1 MRSSIHQGRTR
12 ITLGPGEYHACHQK
26 PVFSTILGSCVAT
39 CLWDPVHHVM
49 GMNHFLLANTTFQK
63 REPLLFSDAG
73 RYGIHAM
80 ELLINAM
87 LKKGAERKHLQA
99 KAFGGCNLLDSK
111 GKEILPFTIGQLNS
125 QFVVEFLKQE
135 GIPLIAFSLGGAHAR
150 VVHFVSDDDFSVYVK
165 RVGHQNQDTLAK
177 QERAFLL
184 QQSQQKSRPI
194 QFW

>member
-1 MRSSIHQGRTR
+1 MRSSVHRGRTH
-12 ITLGPGEYHACHQK
+12 IMLGPGEYHACHKK
-26 PVFSTILGSCVAT
+26 PIFSTILGSCVAT

-49 GMNHFLLANTTFQK
+49 GMNHFLLANTKSQW
-63 REPLLFSDAG
+63 RDPLLFSQAG

-111 GKEILPFTIGQLNS
+111 GKEVLPFTIGQLNS
-125 QFVVEFLKQE
+125 QFVIEFLKQE
-135 GIPLIAFSLGGAHAR
+135 KIPLVASSFGGAHAR
-150 VVHFVSDDDFSVYVK
+150 VVYFTPDDNFSVYVK
-165 RVGHQNQDTLAK
+165 RVGQQNQHALAK
-177 QERAFLL
+177 QERDFLL

>member
-1 MRSSIHQGRTR
+1 MRSSVHQGRTR
-12 ITLGPGEYHACHQK
+12 ITIGPGEYHACQQK
-26 PVFSTILGSCVAT
+26 PIFSTILGSCVAT

-49 GMNHFLLANTTFQK
+49 GMNHFLLANTKNQ
-63 REPLLFSDAG
+63 RRDSLLFSRPG

-87 LKKGAERKHLQA
+87 LKKGAERKYLQA

-111 GKEILPFTIGQLNS
+111 GKEVLPFTIGQLNS
-125 QFVVEFLKQE
+125 QFVIEFLKQE
-135 GIPLIAFSLGGAHAR
+135 KIPLVASSFGGAHAR
-150 VVHFVSDDDFSVYVK
+150 VVYFTPDDNFSVYVK
-165 RVGHQNQDTLAK
+165 RVGQQNQHALAK
-177 QERAFLL
+177 QERDFLL

>member
-1 MRSSIHQGRTR
+1 MRSSVHQGRTR
-12 ITLGPGEYHACHQK
+12 ITIGPGEYHACQQK
-26 PVFSTILGSCVAT
+26 PIFSTILGSCVAT

-49 GMNHFLLANTTFQK
+49 GMNHFLLANTKSQ
-63 REPLLFSDAG
+63 RQEPLLFSEAG

-87 LKKGAERKHLQA
+87 LKKGAERKYLQA
-99 KAFGGCNLLDSK
+99 KAFGGCNLIDSK
-111 GKEILPFTIGQLNS
+111 GKAVLPFTIGQHNS

-135 GIPLIAFSLGGAHAR
+135 GIPLIASSLGGADAR
-150 VVHFVSDDDFSVYVK
+150 VVYFTPDDNFSVYVK
-165 RVGHQNQDTLAK
+165 RIGRQNQQTLAK
-177 QERAFLL
+177 QEKAFLL

>member
-1 MRSSIHQGRTR
+1 MRSSVHRGRTH
-12 ITLGPGEYHACHQK
+12 IMLGPGEYHACHKK
-26 PVFSTILGSCVAT
+26 PIFSTILGSCVAT

-49 GMNHFLLANTTFQK
+49 GMNHFLLANTKSQ
-63 REPLLFSDAG
+63 RRDPLLFSQAG

-111 GKEILPFTIGQLNS
+111 GKEVLPFTIGQLNS
-125 QFVVEFLKQE
+125 QFVIEFLKQE
-135 GIPLIAFSLGGAHAR
+135 KIPLVASSFGGAHAR
-150 VVHFVSDDDFSVYVK
+150 VVYFTPDDNFSAYVK
-165 RVGHQNQDTLAK
+165 RVGQQNQHALAK
-177 QERAFLL
+177 QERDFLL

>member
-1 MRSSIHQGRTR
+1 MRSSIHRGRTH
-12 ITLGPGEYHACHQK
+12 ITIGPGEYHACHQK
-26 PVFSTILGSCVAT
+26 PIFSTILGSCVAT
-39 CLWDPVHHVM
+39 CMWDPVHHVM
-49 GMNHFLLANTTFQK
+49 GMNHFLLANTTSQR
-63 REPLLFSDAG
+63 REPLIFSEAS

-99 KAFGGCNLLDSK
+99 KAFGGCNLLDNK
-111 GKEILPFTIGQLNS
+111 GKEVLPFTIGQLNS

-135 GIPLIAFSLGGAHAR
+135 GIPLVASSLGGADAR
-150 VVHFVSDDDFSVYVK
+150 VIYFTPDDNFSVYVK
-165 RVGHQNQDTLAK
+165 RIGRQNQQTLAK
-177 QERAFLL
+177 QEKAFLL